1 MADDVTGGGDTGSVV
16 EGQTGPSDGTN
27 AGASSQGTASGT
39 SAPTPQEWRIGD
51 QTFKDPGEMHKA
63 ALNWQKQ
70 FTQVSQKNSDLDR
83 QYRASQMIVKTIA
96 SDPQLQQEVIRRM
109 QGGQSQQQAVQSTA
123 NAHPELA
130 QLRQQVQQYGQTIE
144 QLQQQETYR
153 QQDYAQAEFKEKHP
167 DLQEKDWTQMAQW
180 IGKNADWFNNSPN
193 IPPFQVIEMA
203 YNSVVLPGRVAM
215 ANQQGQQQKEQE
227 IQNGKKST
235 LLGSGAPTAQARAA
249 STEKPKGKLTPAQ
262 ERSFAQKTFAKN
274 APR

>member
-1 MADDVTGGGDTGSVV
+1 MADDVTSGGDTGAAV
-16 EGQTGPSDGTN
+16 EGQ
-27 AGASSQGTASGT
+27 AGATDGGSSVQGSGT
-39 SAPTPQEWRIGD
+39 GTGAATPQEWRVGD
-51 QTFKDPGEMHKA
+51 QVHKTPEELHKG

-70 FTQVSQKNSDLDR
+70 YTQVSQQKAEIERN
-83 QYRASQMIVKTIA
+83 YRASQMIVKTIA

-109 QGGQSQQQAVQSTA
+109 QGGQSQQQAVQQTA

-130 QLRQQVQQYGQTIE
+130 QLRNQVQQYGQTIE

-167 DLQEKDWTQMAQW
+167 DVMEKDWTKMAEW
-180 IGKNADWFNNSPN
+180 IGDKAAWFDAAK
-193 IPPFQVIEMA
+193 IPPYQIIEMA

-227 IQNGKKST
+227 IQQGKKST
-235 LLGSGAPTAQARAA
+235 LLGSGAPTANARAV
-249 STEKPKGKLTPAQ
+249 STQRPKGRLTPAQ
-262 ERSFAQKTFAKN
+262 ERDFAAKTFAKH